1 MACASLSKAKEEEPD
16 SHLAEKKRRKAV
28 QAVLRSDGL
37 EWED

>member
-1 MACASLSKAKEEEPD
+1 MACASVSKPKEEEPD

-28 QAVLRSDGL
+28 QSVLRSDDP